1 MQAVSKHFCSG
12 FCLFFVLIFGAC
24 GGAEE
29 SENAVARVYGKYL
42 SLAELREAIPYG
54 LSPKDSAALAK
65 EFIEQWA
72 RKQLLLKQAENNL
85 TPEQQDVSSQLDD
98 YRASL
103 LIYAY
108 ERELVRQKLDTV
120 VTDAEIEAYYQNN
133 QANFQLKSSIIKLRY
148 LKLPGNSPNA
158 EKAGSWFRS
167 NTDADRVKLEQY
179 CQMYA
184 VNYLLDD
191 NNWLLFQD
199 VLKEIPIQ
207 DFSAEKFQR
216 NQRYLDIKDKDY
228 RYFVSVS
235 GFLIE
240 TSSAPLSFE
249 RENIRNI
256 ILNKRKIKLVET
268 MQVDLYNE
276 ALNEKNV
283 EILKP

>member
-1 MQAVSKHFCSG
+1 MFPVLSRLSAFIWVPFL
-12 FCLFFVLIFGAC
+12 LFTAC
-24 GGAEE
+24 GGGEDAD
-29 SENAVARVYGKYL
+29 NAVARVYDNYL
-42 SLAELREAIPYG
+42 SQAELREAIPYG
-54 LSPKDSAALAK
+54 LSATDSAAWAK
-65 EFIEQWA
+65 EYIAQWA
-72 RKQLLLKQAENNL
+72 RKQLLIRQAENNL
-85 TPEQQDVSSQLDD
+85 TAEQLDVSQQLED

-108 ERELVRQKLDTV
+108 ERELVRQKLDTIV
-120 VTDAEIEAYYQNN
+120 SEAEIEAYYKNN
-133 QANFQLKSSIIKLRY
+133 LANFQLKNSIIRLRY

-158 EKAGSWFRS
+158 EKAGNWFRS
-167 NTDADRVKLEQY
+167 NSDADRVKLEQY

-184 VNYLLDD
+184 VNYLLND

-207 DFSAEKFQR
+207 DYSAENFQR

-228 RYFVSVS
+228 RYFVSIS

-240 TSSAPLSFE
+240 TSNAPLSFE

-268 MQVDLYNE
+268 MQLDLYND

>member
-1 MQAVSKHFCSG
+1 MQAVFNHFFSG
-12 FCLFFVLIFGAC
+12 LCFIAVLVLGAC
-24 GGAEE
+24 GGSDEAEN
-29 SENAVARVYGKYL
+29 SVARVYDKYL
-42 SLAELREAIPYG
+42 SLSELRSAIPYG
-54 LSPKDSAALAK
+54 VSPKDSAALAK
-65 EFIEQWA
+65 EFIDQWA

-85 TPEQQDVSSQLDD
+85 TTEQQDVNAQLED

-133 QANFQLKSSIIKLRY
+133 QANFQLKNSIIRLRY

-158 EKAGSWFRS
+158 EKAGVWFRS
-167 NTDADRVKLEQY
+167 NSDADRVKLEQY

-184 VNYLLDD
+184 VNYLLND

-207 DFSAEKFQR
+207 DYSAEKFQR